1 MIQSAAMQRSR
12 DQRPRYCGLEV
23 DEVFM
28 ALFQGGGIIAGQSP
42 SVDDWADLLFCF
54 VDPTLGPDSF

>member
-1 MIQSAAMQRSR
+1 
-12 DQRPRYCGLEV
+12 
-23 DEVFM
+23 M